1 MKKILLR
8 LLYFIIVLLIII
20 FLYFSFGTR
29 SFHLRANSNAMY
41 PTIPNGVKICVLRGF
56 YSSIE
61 SVDRFDVVC
70 IHKDPLSTGQ
80 KCFMIRRIVGL
91 PNETVSIDDTKG
103 LLVNNESIDFP
114 EEISASY
121 QFLGRFDAYLI
132 FPSYK
137 ISPVTLKGDEFF
149 VLADSHTN
157 SIDSR
162 IFSAVKFDEI
172 VGRVKGIEDG
182 GK

>member
-1 MKKILLR
+1 MTD
-8 LLYFIIVLLIII
+8 
-20 FLYFSFGTR
+20 FLSIQPAAAQSHAKDGTG
-29 SFHLRANSNAMY
+29 S
-41 PTIPNGVKICVLRGF
+41 
-56 YSSIE
+56 
-61 SVDRFDVVC
+61 
-70 IHKDPLSTGQ
+70 
-80 KCFMIRRIVGL
+80 
-91 PNETVSIDDTKG
+91 
-103 LLVNNESIDFP
+103 
-114 EEISASY
+114 
-121 QFLGRFDAYLI
+121 
-132 FPSYK
+132 SYK